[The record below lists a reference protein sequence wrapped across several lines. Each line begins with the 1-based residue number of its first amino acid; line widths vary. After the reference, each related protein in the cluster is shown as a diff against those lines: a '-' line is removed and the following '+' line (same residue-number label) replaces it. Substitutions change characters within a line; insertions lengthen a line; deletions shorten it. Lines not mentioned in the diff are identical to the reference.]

1 MFSKRICILAFLMV
15 ALAQAA
21 NSQRPA
27 TVVIAT
33 VADAS
38 TEQYLSDAEV
48 TIAPIGTTRRTD
60 FVGAVQFSAVR
71 AGVYTITARKIGYQ
85 PLSAPIKVSP
95 PDTLRV
101 LLLMLPWSQSLPT
114 VTVTDTAISPF
125 LREFESRRKQGK
137 GYYLTDS
144 VLRSLQGSRLN
155 EVLRMRIPGVRI
167 DELGSV
173 YSTRGV
179 NSIRKETCPVKVIW
193 NGVRIG
199 YKFPFSTLETIG
211 GVEYYPAGRVPVQYQ
226 DPGADCGVLL
236 LWPRP

>member
-1 MFSKRICILAFLMV
+1 MV

-38 TEQYLSDAEV
+38 TELYLSDAEV

-60 FVGAVQFSAVR
+60 FVGDVQFSAVKP
-71 AGVYTITARKIGYQ
+71 GVYTITARKIGYQ
-85 PLSAPIKVSP
+85 PLSAPIKLSP
-95 PDTLRV
+95 QDTLRV

-114 VTVTDTAISPF
+114 VTVTDTAASPF

-144 VLRSLQGSRLN
+144 VLRSFQGSRLN
-155 EVLRMRIPGVRI
+155 EVLLARVPGVRI
-167 DELGSV
+167 DEGGTV

-179 NSIRKETCPVKVIW
+179 NSIAKKWTCQVKVIW

-199 YKFPFSTLETIG
+199 GMFPFSTLETIG